1 MDRMSNAH
9 EITALLIDWSNGNR
23 EALDRLFPLVE
34 RELHRLAHHYIRREQ
49 PGNTLQ
55 TTALINETYLRLVD
69 QKKVHWQNRAH
80 FFGISAQ
87 IMRRFLLNY
96 VRDRKRLKRGGG
108 AVQISLSE
116 VTYLS
121 TKKSDELLALDE
133 ALKRLADIDNRKSQ
147 VVELRYFGGLSVEE
161 TAEVLNV
168 SPITVIRDWNLAK
181 AWLSRE
187 IRNEC

>member
-1 MDRMSNAH
+1 MSNAH

-55 TTALINETYLRLVD
+55 TTALINETYLRLID

-96 VRDRKRLKRGGG
+96 IRDRKRLKRGGG
-108 AVQISLSE
+108 AIQVSLSE
-116 VTYLS
+116 ITYIS
-121 TKKSDELLALDE
+121 TEKSNELVALDE
-133 ALKRLADIDNRKSQ
+133 ALKRLADIDERKSK

-161 TAEVLNV
+161 TAEVLNI
-168 SPITVIRDWNLAK
+168 SPVTVIRDWNMAK